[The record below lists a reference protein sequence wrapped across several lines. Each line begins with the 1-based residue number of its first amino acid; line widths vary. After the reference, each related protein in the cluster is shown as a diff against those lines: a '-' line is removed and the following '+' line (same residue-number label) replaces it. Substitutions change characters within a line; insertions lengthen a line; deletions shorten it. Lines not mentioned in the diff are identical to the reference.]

1 MKLFKNVPITK
12 GYDRAT
18 IAYLEVFENELDFLS
33 LDHGATMSSIK
44 THNTY
49 GCYIADNGQWAYYV
63 RYPNETKWEQVY

>member
-1 MKLFKNVPITK
+1 MKVFKDVPVTK

>member
-1 MKLFKNVPITK
+1 MKVFKDVPVTK

-18 IAYLEVFENELDFLS
+18 IAYHEVFENELDFLS

-49 GCYIADNGQWAYYV
+49 GCYIADNGQ
-63 RYPNETKWEQVY
+63 